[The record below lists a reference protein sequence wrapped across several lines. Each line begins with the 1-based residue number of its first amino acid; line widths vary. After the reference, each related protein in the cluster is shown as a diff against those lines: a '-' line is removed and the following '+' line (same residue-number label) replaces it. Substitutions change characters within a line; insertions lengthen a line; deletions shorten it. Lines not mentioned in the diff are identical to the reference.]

1 MSPTMTIN
9 TPWPLGHIFGSPS
22 LPPQQRYSEDE
33 NNNIVLLL
41 CAVPSYSAAPSTT
54 EALRCFFGF
63 PLHARGERER
73 VEKKKR
79 LHLHSTINIALVRTS
94 KKKKRPSPQLP
105 PSSALRHLFQL
116 FSVLLLSQAAP
127 LRRWLTLPAVSH

>member
-94 KKKKRPSPQLP
+94 KKKKGPRLNYLP
-105 PSSALRHLFQL
+105 PPHSAIYFSSFRCCCCLRLRH
-116 FSVLLLSQAAP
+116 SDGG
-127 LRRWLTLPAVSH
+127 